1 MRTLFFD
8 IETNALEDFTTL
20 TDLHTVHC
28 LSLYDAM
35 IPKLGTFAGES
46 MHRGIT
52 ALKEAGRL
60 VGHNVI
66 KFDIPA
72 LKKVVDP
79 SFSPPLVKV
88 IDTMVMSR
96 CIFPNLRE
104 LDIQKRTELSR
115 PHAQKAMEMAK
126 DQGLNKDQTK
136 KFVEDYVFEKVVRQ
150 FNEDFGPGSHSLRSW
165 GLRLNNLTKLTYGE
179 QDGAFDSYNDE
190 MRKYCERDCVVT
202 QLLYDHLLKQEP
214 SIKML
219 EYEHLFAFIINQQER
234 HGFAFN
240 VKKAEELELKLISER
255 AEVADELESVCEP
268 TKVEMKTASGWRLE
282 LDGEVFEAETK
293 GELRDKLR
301 EARKVLKRVED
312 AVRLENKVKY
322 IPFNPGSRPQ
332 IVKQLKKLGYEL
344 PKEPDATTPKVDEAA
359 LRKIDHPIG
368 EKLLKYLLVQK
379 RLGALSEGN
388 NGWLK
393 LQKNGRIY
401 GSVNTNGAVTG
412 RCTHSKPNVA
422 QVPSCSAP
430 YGEECRG
437 LFGAGEGYKLVG
449 CDASGL
455 ELRMLAHYL
464 AIYDGGEYARYLLE
478 DDIHTVNQ
486 KAAGLETRDQA
497 KTFIYALL
505 YGAGP
510 ELMGNIVGGGI
521 NEGIHMQRKFMNNM
535 PALRK
540 LKEAIDYKVK
550 NGGILKGL
558 DGRLL
563 PIRSSHAALNMLL
576 QSAGAVCMK
585 VALIQLFHALGKH
598 RWQHGREYAFVA
610 NIHDEFQAEVIPEH
624 AEGFGELAVQA
635 IRVAGKELKL
645 SVQLDG
651 EYKVGQSWAETH

>member
-8 IETNALEDFTTL
+8 IETNALEDFTNL
-20 TDLHTVHC
+20 TDLETVHC
-28 LSLYDAM
+28 LSVYDPM
-35 IPKLGTFAGES
+35 TPKMVTFAGDS
-46 MHRGIT
+46 IHRGLT
-52 ALKEAGRL
+52 ALAEADRL

-72 LKKVVDP
+72 LKKLYG
-79 SFSPPLVKV
+79 FSPPLVKV
-88 IDTMVMSR
+88 VDTLVMSR
-96 CIFPNLRE
+96 CIFSDLR
-104 LDIQKRTELSR
+104 
-115 PHAQKAMEMAK
+115 
-126 DQGLNKDQTK
+126 
-136 KFVEDYVFEKVVRQ
+136 
-150 FNEDFGPGSHSLRSW
+150 NEDFGRNNFDPKLVGSHSLKAW
-165 GLRLNNLTKLTYGE
+165 GHRMGKATKLTYGE
-179 QDGAFDSYNDE
+179 EDGAFDHYNDE
-190 MRKYCERDCVVT
+190 MKKYCERDCIVT
-202 QLLYDHLLKQEP
+202 QLLYDHLIKQQP
-214 SIKML
+214 SNQMIAI
-219 EYEHLFAFIINQQER
+219 EHWFAFIISQQER
-234 HGFAFN
+234 HGFAFD
-240 VKKAEELELKLISER
+240 VKKAEELEVKLMGER
-255 AEVADELESVCEP
+255 AEVADELESICEP

-293 GELRDKLR
+293 GELRNKLR
-301 EARKVLKRVED
+301 EAGKVLKRVED
-312 AVRLENKVKY
+312 AVRLDNKVKY

-332 IVKQLKKLGYEL
+332 IAKQLKKLGYDL
-344 PKEPDATTPKVDEAA
+344 PLEPDATTPKIDEAT
-359 LRKIDHPIG
+359 LLKIDHPIG

-412 RCTHSKPNVA
+412 RCTHSNPNVA

-430 YGEECRG
+430 YGEECRE

-464 AIYDGGEYARYLLE
+464 AIYDGGQYARYLLE

-510 ELMGNIVGGGI
+510 ELMGEIVGGGLK
-521 NEGIHMQRKFMNNM
+521 EGILLKRKFMSNM

-540 LKEAIDYKVK
+540 LKEAIDKKVQ
-550 NGGILKGL
+550 NGGTLMGL
-558 DGRLL
+558 DGRVLR
-563 PIRSSHAALNMLL
+563 IRSSHAALNMLL

-585 VALIQLFHALGKH
+585 VALIQLFHALGKSK
-598 RWQHGREYAFVA
+598 WQHGREYAFVA
-610 NIHDEFQAEVIPEH
+610 NIHDEFQAEVIPQH
-624 AEGFGELAVQA
+624 AEDFGKLAVKA

-645 SVQLDG
+645 NVQLDG
-651 EYKVGQSWAETH
+651 EYKVGDTWAETH

>member
-8 IETNALEDFTTL
+8 IETNALEDFTNL

-28 LSLYDAM
+28 LSVYDPM
-35 IPKLGTFAGES
+35 TPKMVTFAGDS
-46 MHRGIT
+46 IHRGLT
-52 ALKEAGRL
+52 ALAEADRI

-72 LKKVVDP
+72 LKKLYG
-79 SFSPPLVKV
+79 FSPPLVKV
-88 IDTMVMSR
+88 VDTLVLSR
-96 CIFPNLRE
+96 CIFSDLR
-104 LDIQKRTELSR
+104 
-115 PHAQKAMEMAK
+115 
-126 DQGLNKDQTK
+126 
-136 KFVEDYVFEKVVRQ
+136 
-150 FNEDFGPGSHSLRSW
+150 NEDFGRNNFDPKLVGSHSLKAW
-165 GLRLNNLTKLTYGE
+165 GHRMGKATKLTYGE
-179 QDGAFDSYNDE
+179 EDGAFDHYNDE
-190 MRKYCERDCVVT
+190 MKKYCERDCIVT
-202 QLLYDHLLKQEP
+202 QLLYDYLLQQEP
-214 SIKML
+214 SNQMIAI
-219 EYEHLFAFIINQQER
+219 EHWFAFIISQQER
-234 HGFAFN
+234 HGFAFDI
-240 VKKAEELELKLISER
+240 KKAEELEVKLMGER
-255 AEVADELESVCEP
+255 AEVADELESICEP

-293 GELRDKLR
+293 GELRNKLR
-301 EARKVLKRVED
+301 EAKKVLKRVED
-312 AVRLENKVKY
+312 AVRLDNKVKY
-322 IPFNPGSRPQ
+322 IPFNPGSRQ
-332 IVKQLKKLGYEL
+332 EIAKQLKKLGYDL
-344 PKEPDATTPKVDEAA
+344 PVEPDATTPKIDEAT
-359 LRKIDHPIG
+359 LKKIDHPIG
-368 EKLLKYLLVQK
+368 EKLLKYLLLQK
-379 RLGALSEGN
+379 RLGAISEGN
-388 NGWLK
+388 SAWLK

-412 RCTHSKPNVA
+412 RCVHSKPNVA
-422 QVPSCSAP
+422 QVPSCSIP
-430 YGEECRG
+430 YGEECRE

-464 AIYDGGEYARYLLE
+464 ANYDGGQYARYLLE

-510 ELMGNIVGGGI
+510 ELMGEIVGGGLK
-521 NEGIHMQRKFMNNM
+521 EGILLKRKFMNNM

-540 LKEAIDYKVK
+540 LKEAIDNKVR

-585 VALIQLFHALGKH
+585 VALIQLYHALGKS

-610 NIHDEFQAEVIPEH
+610 NIHDEFQAEVIPQH
-624 AEGFGELAVQA
+624 AEDFGKLAVKA

-645 SVQLDG
+645 NVQLDG
-651 EYKVGQSWAETH
+651 EYKVGDSWAETH

>member
-8 IETNALEDFTTL
+8 VETNPIEDFTNL

-28 LSLYDAM
+28 LSVYDPM
-35 IPKLGTFAGES
+35 TPKMVTFAGDS
-46 MHRGIT
+46 IHRGLT
-52 ALKEAGRL
+52 ALAQADRL

-72 LKKVVDP
+72 LKKLYG
-79 SFSPPLVKV
+79 FSPPLVKV
-88 IDTMVMSR
+88 VDTLVLSR
-96 CIFPNLRE
+96 CIFSDLR
-104 LDIQKRTELSR
+104 
-115 PHAQKAMEMAK
+115 
-126 DQGLNKDQTK
+126 
-136 KFVEDYVFEKVVRQ
+136 
-150 FNEDFGPGSHSLRSW
+150 NEDFGRNNFDPKLVGSHSLKAW
-165 GLRLNNLTKLTYGE
+165 GHRMGKATKLTYGE
-179 QDGAFDSYNDE
+179 EDGAFDHYNEE
-190 MRKYCERDCVVT
+190 MKKYCERDCIVT
-202 QLLYDHLLKQEP
+202 QLLYDYLLSQEP
-214 SIKML
+214 SNQMIAI
-219 EYEHLFAFIINQQER
+219 EHWFAFIISQQER
-234 HGFAFN
+234 HGFAFD
-240 VKKAEELELKLISER
+240 VKKAEELEVKLMGER
-255 AEVADELESVCEP
+255 AEVADELESICEP

-293 GELRDKLR
+293 GELRNKLR
-301 EARKVLKRVED
+301 EAKKVLKRVED
-312 AVRLENKVKY
+312 AVRLDNKVKY

-332 IVKQLKKLGYEL
+332 IAKQLKKLGYDL
-344 PKEPDATTPKVDEAA
+344 PLEPDATTPKIDEAT
-359 LRKIDHPIG
+359 LLKIDHPIG

-412 RCTHSKPNVA
+412 RCTHSNPNVA

-430 YGEECRG
+430 YGGECRE

-464 AIYDGGEYARYLLE
+464 AIYDGGQYARYLLE

-497 KTFIYALL
+497 KKFIYALL

-510 ELMGNIVGGGI
+510 ELMGEIVGGGLK
-521 NEGIHMQRKFMNNM
+521 EGILLKRKFMSNM

-540 LKEAIDYKVK
+540 LKEAIDNKVQR
-550 NGGILKGL
+550 GGTLMGL

-563 PIRSSHAALNMLL
+563 RIRSSHAALNMLL

-585 VALIQLFHALGKH
+585 VALIQLYHALGKSK
-598 RWQHGREYAFVA
+598 WQHGREYAFVA
-610 NIHDEFQAEVIPEH
+610 NIHDEFQAEVIPQH
-624 AEGFGELAVQA
+624 AEDFGKLAVKA

-645 SVQLDG
+645 NVQLDG
-651 EYKVGQSWAETH
+651 EYKVGDSWAETH